1 MMSMD
6 RDYSERQAECATM
19 LLAIAQLMLNSPP
32 TEFACWLRLIADEID
47 AKGVDKGLGLTMAAN
62 DDD

>member
-1 MMSMD
+1 MSMD

-32 TEFACWLRLIADEID
+32 TEFACWLRLIANEID

>member
-1 MMSMD
+1 MSMD

>member
-1 MMSMD
+1 MSVD

-19 LLAIAQLMLNSPP
+19 LVAIAQLLLNSSPP
-32 TEFACWLRLIADEID
+32 EFACWLRLLADEID
-47 AKGVDKGLGLTMAAN
+47 AKGVHKGLGLTMAAN